1 MAETTEK
8 DYKQEA
14 KNLQAEVERLNKENE
29 QLRAVAENAS
39 RQLQN
44 TYALLNNITE
54 YVITSTTRIEK

>member
-8 DYKQEA
+8 DYKQEL